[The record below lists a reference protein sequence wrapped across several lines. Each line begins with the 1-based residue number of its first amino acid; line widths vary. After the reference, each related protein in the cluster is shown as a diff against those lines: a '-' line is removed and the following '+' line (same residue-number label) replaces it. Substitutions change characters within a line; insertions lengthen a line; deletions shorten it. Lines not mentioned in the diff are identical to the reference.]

1 MSSRSPSAI
10 AGLAWHLRTGSARCS
25 ASCASRRA
33 ARVRAAASAS
43 VWWRRLRAC
52 TAARYAWRT
61 MRRACAPCCNCRSRD
76 PITRRRRLSASCGS
90 IEMAAGAATSLG
102 ERLGAAPIVH
112 DRQQAARVL
121 ADLGER
127 AQEDTSLAAL
137 AGVLAQAPARELL
150 AGIFGA
156 SPFLTALIERDPA
169 RLLRLLA
176 ASPEARFD
184 ELCHEVSAVTIN
196 AGTLIEAMRS
206 LRIFKN
212 EIALLAAL
220 CDLAGVWPVMSVA
233 RRLSQAADAA
243 VAA

>member
-10 AGLAWHLRTGSARCS
+10 AGPAWPPRTGSARCS

-33 ARVRAAASAS
+33 ARVRAAVSASA
-43 VWWRRLRAC
+43 WWRQSRAC
-52 TAARYAWRT
+52 TAARSAWRT
-61 MRRACAPCCNCRSRD
+61 MRLGCAPCCNCRSRA
-76 PITRRRRLSASCGS
+76 PCTRRRRLPASCGS
-90 IEMAAGAATSLG
+90 IEMAEGAATSLG
-102 ERLGAAPIVH
+102 RRLRAAPVVH

-127 AQEDTSLAAL
+127 AQQDASLAPL
-137 AGVLAQAPARELL
+137 AAVLERAPERELL

-184 ELCHEVSAVTIN
+184 ELCREVSAATIE
-196 AGTLIEAMRS
+196 AGTLSEAMRS

-212 EIALLAAL
+212 EVALLTAL
-220 CDLAGVWPVMSVA
+220 CDL
-233 RRLSQAADAA
+233 
-243 VAA
+243 